1 MLNHQKDKFSL
12 SKDIIYLNTAY
23 MSPLLKSVEK
33 IGIEALQRKSQPH
46 TILSSDFFEPVTEF
60 KKRIANLI
68 HTKEYNRI
76 ACIPSVSYGIACVT
90 NNIKLNLGDEILVI
104 EDQFPSNF
112 YSWKKL
118 ADTYNAI
125 IKTIEK
131 PKSGDYKAKLWNEYI
146 LKAITS
152 KTAVVAMCQVHWADG
167 TLFDLISIRERTRK
181 YNALL
186 IIDGTQS
193 VGAMHFSIEEIQPDA
208 LICAAYK
215 WLLGPYS
222 FGFAYF
228 GNYFDNGLPIEES
241 WLNRIDSENFAGLTN
256 YKDDYKCGANRY
268 CMGESANFISVPMAT
283 KAVEQ
288 IIEWT
293 PKEIQKYCYEISKD
307 AIKELLKIGF
317 TIEDNNYRSHHLI
330 GIQIPDFV
338 NIEIIKQQ
346 LLKESIYVAIRG
358 NYIRISPHL
367 YNTKE
372 DFIHLVNCIK
382 STIK

>member
-12 SKDIIYLNTAY
+12 QKDVIYLNAAY

-33 IGIEALQRKSQPH
+33 AGIEALQQKGKPH
-46 TILSSDFFEPVTEF
+46 TILASDFFEPVTKL
-60 KKRIANLI
+60 KKLYASLI
-68 HTKEYNRI
+68 GTKEYNRI
-76 ACIPSVSYGIACVT
+76 ACIPSVSYGIATVV
-90 NNIKLNLGDEILVI
+90 NNIKLNSGDEILVV

-118 ADTYNAI
+118 ADTYNAVIKI
-125 IKTIEK
+125 IKK
-131 PKSGDYKAKLWNEYI
+131 PKSGDHIAKRWNEQI

-152 KTAVVAMCQVHWADG
+152 KTKVVAMCHVHCADG
-167 TLFDLISIRERTRK
+167 TLFDLKHIREKTIL

-193 VGAMHFSIEEIQPDA
+193 VGAMHFSIEEFKPDA

-228 GNYFDNGLPIEES
+228 GSYFDNGSPIEES
-241 WLNRIDSENFAGLTN
+241 WYNRKDSENFAGLTN
-256 YKDDYKCGANRY
+256 YKNDYKDGANRY
-268 CMGESANFISVPMAT
+268 CMGETANFISVPMAT
-283 KAVEQ
+283 KAIEQ
-288 IIEWT
+288 IMEWT
-293 PKEIQKYCYEISKD
+293 PEAIQKYCYKISKD
-307 AIKELLKIGF
+307 ALKELQKMGF
-317 TIEDNNYRSHHLI
+317 IIEDKNYRSHHLI
-330 GIQIPDFV
+330 GIKIPEFV
-338 NIEIIKQQ
+338 AIETLKQQ
-346 LLKESIYVAIRG
+346 FEKNSIFVSIRG

-372 DFIHLVNCIK
+372 DFTQLVNCIK
-382 STIK
+382 TII